1 VLKEL
6 AELGV
11 ISRRQVGPT
20 VLVRLE
26 RANAAG
32 QLVARMGGLRIQ
44 VIEEIRALARDLDP
58 QPLSLSLFGSLAR
71 GDAGAAS
78 DVDILAVRP
87 AGGGERWAASLT
99 SFSSKTQVLTGNRV
113 QILDYELRDLQ
124 QRYAARGDAAG
135 ARFWQSVAEDAL
147 TLAGADL
154 RELMEAGRAAR

>member
-1 VLKEL
+1 MYQLR
-6 AELGV
+6 APAIG
-11 ISRRQVGPT
+11 SAGA
-20 VLVRLE
+20 E
-26 RANAAG
+26 RACRYE
-32 QLVARMGGLRIQ
+32 VR
-44 VIEEIRALARDLDP
+44 ARDLMIMGLP
-58 QPLSLSLFGSLAR
+58 AVR